1 MGVVNTGETSKKK
14 LEELEEKINSC
25 ISANDIMENGKIKTS
40 LLPSYVDDAVEG
52 YFNNN
57 KFYETRSGSQDSYS
71 YSNEIPGE
79 SGKIYIDLATN
90 TQYRF
95 SGSTFTNIT
104 SSVIND
110 DALSD
115 VTTYSSNKINTLIT
129 NKTEID
135 DNSNTTNKT
144 LSSKKIKDDFQTK
157 NITDTGNYFTATT
170 VDGALQEI
178 GAELSGLEALLGGI

>member
-14 LEELEEKINSC
+14 LEELEALVQGCVQSTDLIEG
-25 ISANDIMENGKIKTS
+25 GKIKSS

-57 KFYETRSGSQDSYS
+57 KFYQTRTGNVDAYN
-71 YSNEIPGE
+71 YANEIIGE

-110 DALSD
+110 DASSNA
-115 VTTYSSNKINTLIT
+115 TTYSSQKINTLIS

-144 LSSKKIKDDFQTK
+144 LSSQKIKTDFQTK
-157 NITDTGNYFTATT
+157 DITDTGNYFTAST
-170 VDGALQEI
+170 VEGVLQEI
-178 GAELSGLEALLGGI
+178 GAELSGLEILLGGI